1 MEHHLEWSNELQSLE
16 RKFLTEIE
24 DLEKQFFPNHAPTFT
39 RIIEKKIAFLKEV
52 LSTIETNPKITIWE
66 NERKS
71 RDLCASLMW
80 ENVKYFGTFFGALFI
95 AHMALLGFFWP
106 KDPMTT
112 SWADFNARLSILGF
126 PVAII
131 FLSLYAYF
139 DLRRRWDRF
148 LLVASQLCKLEVLMG
163 LHIKITDKLKVKD
176 KDLSCF
182 KGDEY
187 LFKDYRENL
196 SYDNS
201 DDFRKDRKEWWH
213 WRIKNSNMFTS
224 MGKIYWITIGLA
236 VALIILDIILLK
248 YSS

>member
-1 MEHHLEWSNELQSLE
+1 
-16 RKFLTEIE
+16 
-24 DLEKQFFPNHAPTFT
+24 
-39 RIIEKKIAFLKEV
+39 
-52 LSTIETNPKITIWE
+52 
-66 NERKS
+66 
-71 RDLCASLMW
+71 
-80 ENVKYFGTFFGALFI
+80 
-95 AHMALLGFFWP
+95 
-106 KDPMTT
+106 MTT

-213 WRIKNSNMFTS
+213 WGIKNSNMFTS